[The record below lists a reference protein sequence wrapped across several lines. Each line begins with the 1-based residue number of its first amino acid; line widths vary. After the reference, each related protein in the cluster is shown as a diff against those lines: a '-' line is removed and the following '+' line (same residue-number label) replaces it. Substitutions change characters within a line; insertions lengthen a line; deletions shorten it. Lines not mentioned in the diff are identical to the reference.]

1 MLDNYKILT
10 VTHKRVN
17 VHSISEF
24 VVKTSDPSALKMR
37 LQDLK
42 DQFGLDELLYLS
54 TCNRVMYF
62 FHTERKLDLDF
73 AVEFFK
79 QVNPQLEEDIP
90 ATIKE
95 CVQVLEGMDALEH
108 YFTVS
113 ASMDS
118 MVIGE
123 RQILGQL
130 RDAYDQ
136 CKEWNL
142 IGDNLRMAM
151 DQAVAVAKS
160 IYSNTRIGDKPVSVA
175 SLAIQKMMRYHLQK
189 DARIL
194 IVGAGQTNALV
205 AKFLDKHHFTEVTV
219 FNRTVSK
226 AEEIAAI
233 FPHGRAFSLD
243 TLQNYREG
251 FDVMVVCTAATEPVI
266 TSALY
271 QQLLNGEV
279 GSKILID
286 LSIPHNISPEV
297 VDNFDN
303 HYIEIEGL
311 RALAKENLAFREQ
324 EVQKAKGML
333 ANFIE
338 ELPKVFQQRRLEI
351 AMRQVPVE
359 IKAVKDRALNEVFG
373 KEVAQLDTGTR
384 ALVERMLEYME
395 KKCIGIPMKAAKEVI
410 F

>member
-17 VHSISEF
+17 LHSISEF

-42 DQFGLDELLYLS
+42 EQFGLDELLYLS

-62 FHTERKLDLDF
+62 FHTERKLDLVF

-79 QVNPQLEEDIP
+79 QVNPQLEDEVLGTLEDS
-90 ATIKE
+90 
-95 CVQVLEGMDALEH
+95 VQILEGMDALEH

-136 CKEWNL
+136 CKEWGL

-160 IYSNTRIGDKPVSVA
+160 IYSNTRIGDKPVSIA
-175 SLAIQKMMRYHLQK
+175 SLAIQKMMRYHLPK
-189 DARIL
+189 EARIL
-194 IVGAGQTNALV
+194 IVGAGQTNTLI
-205 AKFLDKHHFTEVTV
+205 AKFLDKHHFSEVTV

-233 FPHGRAFSLD
+233 FPHGRAFDLD
-243 TLQNYREG
+243 ALHNYREG
-251 FDVMVVCTAATEPVI
+251 FDALIVCTAATEPVI
-266 TSALY
+266 TPELY
-271 QQLLNGEV
+271 PQLLNGEAGAKV
-279 GSKILID
+279 LID
-286 LSIPHNISPEV
+286 LSIPHNIAPEV
-297 VDNFDN
+297 VSNYEN

-311 RALAKENLAFREQ
+311 RALAKENLAFREL
-324 EVQKAKGML
+324 EVQKAKAML
-333 ANFIE
+333 EDFIE

-359 IKAVKDRALNEVFG
+359 IKAVKDRALNEVFH
-373 KEVAQLDTGTR
+373 KEVAQLDTNTR
-384 ALVERMLEYME
+384 DLLERMLEYME

>member
-62 FHTERKLDLDF
+62 FHTERNLDLEF

-79 QVNPQLEEDIP
+79 QVNPQLEKDIS
-90 ATIKE
+90 ATINE
-95 CVQVLEGMDALEH
+95 CVQILEGMDALEH

-136 CKEWNL
+136 CKEWGL

-219 FNRTVSK
+219 FNRTIAK
-226 AEEIAAI
+226 AEEISAI
-233 FPHGRAFSLD
+233 FPHGRAFELD
-243 TLQNYREG
+243 ALQNYREG
-251 FDVMVVCTAATEPVI
+251 FDVMIVCTAATEPVI
-266 TSALY
+266 TPELY
-271 QQLLNGEV
+271 PQLLNGET
-279 GSKILID
+279 GAKILID
-286 LSIPHNISPEV
+286 LSIPYNIDAEV
-297 VDNFDN
+297 VANYDN

-311 RALAKENLAFREQ
+311 RALAKENLAFREL
-324 EVQKAKGML
+324 EVQKAKEML

-338 ELPKVFQQRRLEI
+338 DLPKVFQQRRLEI

-359 IKAVKDRALNEVFG
+359 IKAVKDRALNEVFH

-384 ALVERMLEYME
+384 ALLERMLEYME

>member
-1 MLDNYKILT
+1 
-10 VTHKRVN
+10 
-17 VHSISEF
+17 
-24 VVKTSDPSALKMR
+24 
-37 LQDLK
+37 
-42 DQFGLDELLYLS
+42 
-54 TCNRVMYF
+54 MYF
-62 FHTERKLDLDF
+62 FHTERKLDLVF

-79 QVNPQLEEDIP
+79 QVNPQLEDEVLGTLEDS
-90 ATIKE
+90 
-95 CVQVLEGMDALEH
+95 VQILEGMDALEH

-136 CKEWNL
+136 CKEWGL

-160 IYSNTRIGDKPVSVA
+160 IYSNTRIGDKPVSIA
-175 SLAIQKMMRYHLQK
+175 SLAIQKMMRYHLPK
-189 DARIL
+189 EARIL
-194 IVGAGQTNALV
+194 IVGAGQTNTLI
-205 AKFLDKHHFTEVTV
+205 AKFLA
-219 FNRTVSK
+219 K

-233 FPHGRAFSLD
+233 FPHGRAFDLNA
-243 TLQNYREG
+243 LHNYSEG
-251 FDVMVVCTAATEPVI
+251 FDALIVCTAATEPVI
-266 TSALY
+266 TPELY
-271 QQLLNGEV
+271 SQLLNGETGAKV
-279 GSKILID
+279 LID
-286 LSIPHNISPEV
+286 LSIPHNIAPEV
-297 VDNFDN
+297 VNNYEN

-311 RALAKENLAFREQ
+311 RALAKENLAFREL
-324 EVQKAKGML
+324 EVQKAKAML
-333 ANFIE
+333 EDFIE

-359 IKAVKDRALNEVFG
+359 IKAVKDRALNEVFH
-373 KEVAQLDTGTR
+373 KEVAQLDTNTR
-384 ALVERMLEYME
+384 DLLERMLEYME

>member
-17 VHSISEF
+17 LHSISDF

-42 DQFGLDELLYLS
+42 EQFGLDELLYLS

-62 FHTERKLDLDF
+62 FHTDRQLDLVF

-79 QVNPQLEEDIP
+79 QVNPQIEDDIL
-90 ATIKE
+90 ATLDDS
-95 CVQVLEGMDALEH
+95 VQILEGMDALEH

-136 CKEWNL
+136 CKDWNL

-160 IYSNTRIGDKPVSVA
+160 IYSNTRIGDKPVSIA
-175 SLAIQKMMRYHLQK
+175 SLAIQKMMRHHLPK

-194 IVGAGQTNALV
+194 IIGAGQTNALV
-205 AKFLDKHHFTEVTV
+205 AKFLDKHHFTQVSV

-233 FPHGRAFSLD
+233 FPQGRAYDLD
-243 TLQNYREG
+243 ALQQYQEG
-251 FDVMVVCTAATEPVI
+251 FDALIVCTAATEPVI
-266 TSALY
+266 TPALY
-271 QQLLNGEV
+271 PQLLNGET
-279 GSKILID
+279 GSKVLID
-286 LSIPHNISPEV
+286 LSIPHNISPKV
-297 VDNFDN
+297 IANFDN

-324 EVQKAKGML
+324 EVKKAKVML
-333 ANFIE
+333 AEFIE

-359 IKAVKDRALNEVFG
+359 IKAVKDRALNEVFH
-373 KEVAQLDTGTR
+373 KEVAQLDTNTR

>member
-73 AVEFFK
+73 AVDFFK
-79 QVNPQLEEDIP
+79 QVNPQLEEDTP
-90 ATIKE
+90 TTIKE
-95 CVQVLEGMDALEH
+95 CVQILEGMDALEH

-136 CKEWNL
+136 CKEWDL

-243 TLQNYREG
+243 TLENYREG

-266 TSALY
+266 TPALY
-271 QQLLNGEV
+271 NQLLNGEA

-286 LSIPHNISPEV
+286 LSIPHNIAPEV
-297 VDNFDN
+297 VDNYDN

>member
-17 VHSISEF
+17 LHSISDF

-42 DQFGLDELLYLS
+42 EQFGLDELLYLS

-62 FHTERKLDLDF
+62 FHTERNVDQVF

-79 QVNPQLEEDIP
+79 QVNPQIEDEILG
-90 ATIKE
+90 TLDE
-95 CVQVLEGMDALEH
+95 TVQILEGMDALEH

-142 IGDNLRMAM
+142 IGENLRMAM
-151 DQAVAVAKS
+151 DQAVTVAKS
-160 IYSNTRIGDKPVSVA
+160 IYSNTRIGDKPVSIA
-175 SLAIQKMMRYHLQK
+175 SLAIQKMMRYHLNK

-194 IVGAGQTNALV
+194 IIGAGQTNALM

-219 FNRTVSK
+219 FNRTLSK
-226 AEEIAAI
+226 AEEIAAT
-233 FPHGRAFSLD
+233 FPHGRAFDLKE
-243 TLQNYREG
+243 LPNYCEG
-251 FDVMVVCTAATEPVI
+251 FDVLIVCTSATEPVI
-266 TSALY
+266 TPSLY
-271 QQLLNGEV
+271 PLLLNGEEGTKV
-279 GSKILID
+279 LID
-286 LSIPHNISPEV
+286 LSIPHNIAPEV
-297 VDNFDN
+297 VANFEN

-311 RALAKENLAFREQ
+311 RALAKENLAFREL
-324 EVQKAKGML
+324 EVQKAKAML
-333 ANFIE
+333 ADFIE

-359 IKAVKDRALNEVFG
+359 IKAVKDRALNEVFQ
-373 KEVAQLDTGTR
+373 KEVAQLDTSTR